1 MLDQVKVTFE
11 NIKSGQKIIINFIN
25 DTEKETLDFKVSYD
39 PEITDLNTNL
49 DLSGFLAET
58 LLKNLTNDG
67 TNNNR

>member
-25 DTEKETLDFKVSYD
+25 DTEQETLDFKVSYD
-39 PEITDLNTNL
+39 PEITNLNTNL

-67 TNNNR
+67 R

>member
-67 TNNNR
+67 R